1 MTTNNDNA
9 ELYFC
14 VLLKKNISYSEC
26 YEINME
32 NIKAVK
38 PENIK
43 IISRQ
48 KIMTFD
54 EIYKTCNNC
63 NYFPFKAKDK

>member
-1 MTTNNDNA
+1 MTMNNDNP
-9 ELYFC
+9 ELCFC
-14 VLLKKNISYSEC
+14 VLLKKNISHSEC

-48 KIMTFD
+48 KKMTFD

-63 NYFPFKAKDK
+63 EYLPF